1 MRRDTLVLTVAGIV
15 FGFALGYM
23 GANWGLVPRPP
34 AVAGATGP
42 ASDPTPRPGLD
53 PNEVRALEMLAA
65 REPGNLEARI
75 ELGNLL
81 MDHERWEEAIR
92 WYREALALKPSQP
105 DVLTDLG
112 ACLVHSGRPAEGLA
126 EFDRALAIDGNH
138 RNARFNRGVALM
150 NMGRPA
156 EAATVWEE
164 LLRRSPD
171 DAQLQGLRARIA
183 EARAA
188 AGQGRP

>member
-1 MRRDTLVLTVAGIV
+1 MRRDTLVFTLAGIV
-15 FGFALGYM
+15 FGFTLGYM
-23 GANWGLVPRPP
+23 GANWGLVPRPW
-34 AVAGATGP
+34 AVGGPTGP

-53 PNEVRALEMLAA
+53 ANEVRALETLAA
-65 REPGNLEARI
+65 RDPRNLEARI
-75 ELGNLL
+75 ELGNVL
-81 MDHERWEEAIR
+81 MDHERWDEAIR
-92 WYREALALKPSQP
+92 WYREALALNPSQP

-156 EAATVWEE
+156 EAAAIWED
-164 LLRRSPD
+164 LLRRFPD
-171 DAQLQGLRARIA
+171 DAQLQLRARID